1 MLLCIGM
8 FCVASLAYAQQ
19 KTVTGRVTDAL
30 GAPLS
35 GVTIA
40 VKGTQTQ
47 TQSNESGN
55 YSISIVAGQTL
66 IFSSVGLESSEVV
79 VGERNVVDIR
89 LTESS
94 QMVDEVVVTG
104 FGIQRAARSLGYAAQ
119 SVSSESLNANKQTN
133 MVNALQGKAAGVQIR
148 STGGAPGQGAKIQIR
163 GINSIDPNRDN
174 SPLFVIDGV
183 IMDNSTVTQGSSAR
197 TNTNRAVDINPE
209 DIENINILKGGAATA
224 LYGLRGA
231 NGVVVITTKS
241 GQAGTIRINYSGNY
255 GVDQVNRVPKMQ
267 DRYTI
272 GWGGVY
278 DSQSIFPAW
287 GPDIDEAM
295 GVDPTHPARLYNQFK
310 DGYQT
315 GHQYRNTLSVSGGSE
330 KITFMSSL
338 SQNAAEGVMPF
349 TDFQNISGRL
359 NTTVR
364 ASDKITFSTNMG
376 VNNSGG
382 SRGNPVRYNELLTY
396 WTPRYDVTDY
406 KKEDGTMF
414 MPYPGLS
421 HNPMYIAETNTFND
435 DVLRF
440 VGNAKMDY
448 QPLEWLGLSYTFGID
463 TYRDHRRRTAP
474 GFQGLEGEIRVNE
487 NGHSAALGD
496 GFLYVYENRQ
506 VAWNSTFLINMNHQ
520 FSENFSGTLL
530 LGNELYNRNI
540 YRTYAGGF
548 DLAVYNWFHMDN
560 ANQLEASSYL
570 ADYRLMG
577 NFADVTLNWKDYLY
591 LNMTLRNDMTSSLL
605 RPNNSFFYPSASVSY
620 IMSDHITLPNVV
632 DYAKFRF
639 SYAQLGKD
647 AGMYATSLGF
657 ASYTGLPTGYT
668 GFTRPGLLG
677 EPALRPEFTDT
688 YEAGMELNFF
698 DRRLRFDGNYYYSLS
713 KDQILS
719 VPISNSTGHAT
730 ASTNVGSMEN
740 KGVEL
745 TLGVTPIRNANFSWE
760 SDFNFSA
767 NRNKVVSITG
777 DLGDEINVYS
787 ESGYLNS
794 AVSMRIIPGESYGT
808 LYGRTYQRYYTPDE
822 IAAGLDQTLKL
833 DRDRALII
841 GEDGFPLLQP
851 AASIRQIGNVLPR
864 WIGGWNNTFRY
875 KNVSLNVLFDGQFGQ
890 YAYNQLDN
898 FFSAFGL
905 AEYTLNRNDHVV
917 FDGVLADGTPN
928 TQQVWLGQG
937 EDPVTGRDYGNGYY
951 RDNHRGNSE
960 FFVQKASWLKLRSLS
975 VNFNLPEQ
983 WLSNNRV
990 IKNATVGFTGN
1001 NLWIWSRF
1009 NGYDPESSTTSS
1021 GSNVEGFAGFTYPGI
1036 RSYLFSLN
1044 VGF

>member
-8 FCVASLAYAQQ
+8 LCVMSMAYAQQ
-19 KTVTGRVTDAL
+19 RTVTGRITNVL
-30 GAPLS
+30 GTPLS
-35 GVTIA
+35 SVTIT
-40 VKGTQTQ
+40 VQGTQTQ
-47 TQSNESGN
+47 TQSNNAGE
-55 YSISIVAGQTL
+55 YSISAASGQTL
-66 IFSSVGLESSEVV
+66 VFSIVGMESSQVVVGASNVINVTMSESSE
-79 VGERNVVDIR
+79 
-89 LTESS
+89 
-94 QMVDEVVVTG
+94 EVEAVTVTA
-104 FGIQRAARSLGYAAQ
+104 FGIQRQSRSLGYSAQ
-119 SVSSESLNANKQTN
+119 SVDSEKLNVNKQTN
-133 MVNALQGKAAGVQIR
+133 VVNALQGKTAGVQIR

-183 IMDNSTVTQGSSAR
+183 IMDNSTVTQGSSGT
-197 TNTNRAVDINPE
+197 TNNNRALDINPE
-209 DIENINILKGGAATA
+209 DVESMNVLKGGAATA

-231 NGVVVITTKS
+231 NGVIVITTKS

-255 GVDQVNRVPKMQ
+255 GIDQVNRVPKVQ

-272 GWGGVY
+272 GWGGEY
-278 DSQSIFPAW
+278 DNQSIFPAW
-287 GPDIDEAM
+287 GPSIEEAIAL
-295 GVDPTHPARLYNQFK
+295 DDTHPAKLYNQFK

-315 GHQYRNTLSVSGGSE
+315 GHQYRNTLSMSGGSE

-338 SQNAAEGVMPF
+338 SHDAQEGVMPF
-349 TDFQNISGRL
+349 TDFSNVSARL
-359 NTTVR
+359 NTTIR
-364 ASDKITFSTNMG
+364 PSDKLTFSTNMA
-376 VNNSGG
+376 VNNNGG
-382 SRGNPVRYNELLTY
+382 SRGRPVRYNELLTY

-406 KKEDGTMF
+406 KKEDGTMY

-421 HNPMYIAETNTFND
+421 HNPMYIAETNRFYD

-440 VGNAKMDY
+440 IGNAKVDY
-448 QPLEWLGLSYTFGID
+448 QALDWLGLSYSFGVD
-463 TYRDHRRRTAP
+463 TYRDNRRRTAP
-474 GFQGLEGEIRVNE
+474 GFQGLQGEIRVNE
-487 NGHSAALGD
+487 NGHSAAPGD
-496 GFLYVYENRQ
+496 GFLYVYENKQ
-506 VAWNSTFLINMNHQ
+506 MTWNSTFLINMQHK
-520 FSENFSGTLL
+520 FSENFGGTLL

-548 DLAVYNWFHMDN
+548 DLAIYDWFHMEN
-560 ANQLEASSYL
+560 ANQLEASSYM

-605 RPNNSFFYPSASVSY
+605 YPNNSFFYPSASLSY
-620 IMSDHITLPNVV
+620 IMSDHITLPSVI

-647 AGMYATSLGF
+647 AGMYATSRGF
-657 ASYTGLPTGYT
+657 AAYTALPTGYT
-668 GFTRPGLLG
+668 GFTRPALLG

-688 YEAGMELNFF
+688 YEAGLELNFY

-713 KDQILS
+713 KDQILE
-719 VPISNSTGHAT
+719 VPISNSTGFAR

-740 KGVEL
+740 KGIEL
-745 TLGVTPIRNANFSWE
+745 TIGATPIRNANFSWDT
-760 SDFNFSA
+760 DFNFSA

-787 ESGYLNS
+787 ESGYLSS
-794 AVSMRIIPGESYGT
+794 AVSMRIIPGEPYGA
-808 LYGRTYQRYYTPDE
+808 LYGRSYQRYYTPDE
-822 IAAGLDQTLKL
+822 IAAGLDQTLKVDK
-833 DRDRALII
+833 DRPIVI
-841 GEDGFPLLQP
+841 GANGFPVLMP
-851 AASIRQIGNVLPR
+851 TAAVRQIGNSLPR
-864 WIGGWNNTFRY
+864 WIGGWSNTFRY
-875 KNVSLNVLFDGQFGQ
+875 KNVSLAVLFDGQFGQ

-898 FFSAFGL
+898 FFSSFGL
-905 AEYTLNRNDHVV
+905 ADYTLNRNDHVV

-937 EDPVTGRDYGNGYY
+937 YDPVTDRDYGNGYY

-960 FFVQKASWLKLRSLS
+960 FFVQKASWVKLRSLS
-975 VNFNLPEQ
+975 LNFNLPEQ
-983 WLSNNRV
+983 WLPSNNV

-1001 NLWIWSRF
+1001 NLWIWSKF